1 MPETKTEVR
10 RTNSS
15 VQAWRWISTLL
26 AVSQLATPPVIT
38 RVFGDFLSSGA
49 TNRALI
55 TPSGYAF
62 AIWGLIT
69 LLTVVTGVA
78 ILRYGLGSTWETRVL
93 VELSVVYTGFSAW
106 LVVAAQDWL
115 WFSVAVFA
123 VMVVALVDV
132 VRLVV
137 RHDGD
142 LTCPRWLRMLATVT
156 FGLYLGWSSV
166 AVFVNVAA
174 AAIRAGAPA
183 DAVGWQAAVL
193 VAATAAAI
201 VLTVVLRGSPGYV
214 AAVAWALVAA
224 AIGAAHRGSTVLAV
238 ASAVATVLVVGAAAV
253 QIVGTR
259 VLRHTHRRRATSGRM
274 QG

>member
-1 MPETKTEVR
+1 MTNGKTDVR

-15 VQAWRWISTLL
+15 VRAWRWTSTLL
-26 AVSQLATPPVIT
+26 AMAQLASPPLIA

-62 AIWGLIT
+62 SIWGLIT

-78 ILRYGLGSTWETRVL
+78 ILRHGLGSAWETRVL
-93 VELSVVYTGFSAW
+93 VEHSVVYTGFSAW

-115 WFSVAVFA
+115 LLSVAVFA
-123 VMVVALVDV
+123 VMVAALVDV

-142 LTCPRWLRMLATVT
+142 LTCPRWLRRLATMT

-193 VAATAAAI
+193 VAATVTAV
-201 VLTVVLRGSPGYV
+201 VLTVVLSGSPGYV
-214 AAVAWALVAA
+214 AAVTWALVAA
-224 AIGAAHRGSTVLAV
+224 AIGAAHRGSTVLSV
-238 ASAVATVLVVGAAAV
+238 ASAVAILVVVGTAGAQV
-253 QIVGTR
+253 VGTR
-259 VLRHTHRRRATSGRM
+259 RRRTR
-274 QG
+274 

>member
-1 MPETKTEVR
+1 MPDSETEVR
-10 RTNSS
+10 RTDSS
-15 VQAWRWISTLL
+15 VRAWRWISTLL
-26 AVSQLATPPVIT
+26 AVTQLATPPVIT

-62 AIWGLIT
+62 SIWGLIT
-69 LLTVVTGVA
+69 LLTVATGVA
-78 ILRYGLGSTWETRVL
+78 ILRHGLGSTWETRVL
-93 VELSVVYTGFSAW
+93 VELTVVYTGFSTW

-115 WFSVAVFA
+115 WLSVAVFA

-137 RHDGD
+137 RQGGD
-142 LTCPRWLRMLATVT
+142 LTCPRSLRWLATVT

-193 VAATAAAI
+193 VAATVTAV
-201 VLTVVLRGSPGYV
+201 VLTALLRGSPGYV

-238 ASAVATVLVVGAAAV
+238 ASAVAILVV
-253 QIVGTR
+253 VGTAALQG
-259 VLRHTHRRRATSGRM
+259 VGSLRRHSG
-274 QG
+274 

>member
-1 MPETKTEVR
+1 MSTSKTEVR
-10 RTNSS
+10 RANSS
-15 VQAWRWISTLL
+15 ARPWRWISALL

-49 TNRALI
+49 TNRALV

-62 AIWGLIT
+62 SIWGMIT
-69 LLTVVTGVA
+69 LLTVATGVA
-78 ILRYGLGSTWETRVL
+78 VLRYGLGSTWETRIL
-93 VELSVVYTGFSAW
+93 AELSVVYTGFSAW

-115 WFSVAVFA
+115 WLSVAVFA
-123 VMVVALVDV
+123 AMVVALVDV
-132 VRLVV
+132 VRLMV

-142 LTCPRWLRMLATVT
+142 LTCPRWVRLLATVT

-183 DAVGWQAAVL
+183 GDVGWQAAVL
-193 VAATAAAI
+193 VAATATAI

-214 AAVAWALVAA
+214 AAVAWALVAV
-224 AIGAAHRGSTVLAV
+224 AIGAAHRGSTVLSV
-238 ASAVATVLVVGAAAV
+238 VSAVATAVIVGTAAG

-259 VLRHTHRRRATSGRM
+259 RRHDR
-274 QG
+274 

>member
-1 MPETKTEVR
+1 MTVETDVR
-10 RTNSS
+10 RTSSS
-15 VQAWRWISTLL
+15 VRAWRWISALL
-26 AVSQLATPPVIT
+26 AVTQLGTPPVIA

-62 AIWGLIT
+62 SIWGLIT

-115 WFSVAVFA
+115 WLSVAVFA

-132 VRLVV
+132 ARLMV
-137 RHDGD
+137 RHAGD
-142 LTCPRWLRMLATVT
+142 LTCPHWLRWLATMT

-174 AAIRAGAPA
+174 AAIRAGAPP

-214 AAVAWALVAA
+214 VAVAWALVAA
-224 AIGAAHRGSTVLAV
+224 AVGAAHRGSTVLSV
-238 ASAVATVLVVGAAAV
+238 ASAVATVLVVGTVA
-253 QIVGTR
+253 IRLVG
-259 VLRHTHRRRATSGRM
+259 THRRRTG
-274 QG
+274 

>member
-1 MPETKTEVR
+1 MPTSDTPVQ
-10 RTNSS
+10 RTSSS
-15 VQAWRWISTLL
+15 VRAWRWIAALL
-26 AVSQLATPPVIT
+26 ALTQLVTPPLIA
-38 RVFGDFLSSGA
+38 RVFGDFLSAGA
-49 TNRALI
+49 TNRALV

-62 AIWGLIT
+62 SIWGLIT
-69 LLTVVTGVA
+69 ALTVVTGVA
-78 ILRYGLGSTWETRVL
+78 ILRHGLGSAWETRVL

-115 WFSVAVFA
+115 WQSVVVFA

-142 LTCPRWLRMLATVT
+142 LTCPHWLRWLATVT

-183 DAVGWQAAVL
+183 GDVGWQAAVL
-193 VAATAAAI
+193 VAATATAV
-201 VLTVVLRGSPGYV
+201 VLTIVLRGSPGYV
-214 AAVAWALVAA
+214 AAVAWALTAVVV
-224 AIGAAHRGSTVLAV
+224 GAAHRGSSALSV
-238 ASAVATVLVVGAAAV
+238 ASAVAAVLVMGTAAV
-253 QIVGTR
+253 LLVGTR
-259 VLRHTHRRRATSGRM
+259 RRRTG
-274 QG
+274 

>member
-1 MPETKTEVR
+1 MSSSETQVR

-15 VQAWRWISTLL
+15 VRAWRWISTLL
-26 AVSQLATPPVIT
+26 AVGQLATPPVIA

-49 TNRALI
+49 TNQALI

-62 AIWGLIT
+62 SIWGLIT
-69 LLTVVTGVA
+69 LLTVVTGAA
-78 ILRYGLGSTWETRVL
+78 ILRHGLGTAWETRVL
-93 VELSVVYTGFSAW
+93 VELSAVYLGFSAW

-115 WFSVAVFA
+115 WLSVAVFA
-123 VMVVALVDV
+123 AMTAALVDV

-142 LTCPRWLRMLATVT
+142 LTCPRWLRRLATLT

-183 DAVGWQAAVL
+183 GNVGWQAAVL
-193 VAATAAAI
+193 VAASATAI
-201 VLTVVLRGSPGYV
+201 VLTAVLRGSPGYV

-224 AIGAAHRGSTVLAV
+224 AIGAAHRGSTLLSV
-238 ASAVATVLVVGAAAV
+238 ASVVATVVVVGTAAV

-259 VLRHTHRRRATSGRM
+259 RGRTTAG
-274 QG
+274 Q

>member
-1 MPETKTEVR
+1 MPNGKTEVR
-10 RTNSS
+10 RTDSS
-15 VQAWRWISTLL
+15 VRAWRWISTLL
-26 AVSQLATPPVIT
+26 AVTQLATPPVIT

-62 AIWGLIT
+62 SIWGLIT
-69 LLTVVTGVA
+69 LLTVATGVA

-93 VELSVVYTGFSAW
+93 VELSVVYTGFSTW

-115 WFSVAVFA
+115 W
-123 VMVVALVDV
+123 L
-132 VRLVV
+132 
-137 RHDGD
+137 
-142 LTCPRWLRMLATVT
+142 
-156 FGLYLGWSSV
+156 SV

-183 DAVGWQAAVL
+183 DAVGWQAGVL
-193 VAATAAAI
+193 VAATVTAV
-201 VLTVVLRGSPGYV
+201 VLTALLRGSPGYV

-238 ASAVATVLVVGAAAV
+238 ASAVAILVVVGTAAL
-253 QIVGTR
+253 QGVGTR
-259 VLRHTHRRRATSGRM
+259 VLRHTHRWRGLREECRDDRH
-274 QG
+274 Q

>member
-1 MPETKTEVR
+1 MPDSETEVR

-15 VQAWRWISTLL
+15 VRTWRWISALL
-26 AVSQLATPPVIT
+26 AVTQLASPPVVD

-62 AIWGLIT
+62 SIWGLIT

-78 ILRYGLGSTWETRVL
+78 ILRHGLGSVWETRVL
-93 VELSVVYTGFSAW
+93 VELSVVYLGFSAW

-115 WFSVAVFA
+115 WLSVAVFA

-137 RHDGD
+137 RQGDD

-183 DAVGWQAAVL
+183 GDVGWQAAVL
-193 VAATAAAI
+193 VAATVSAV

-224 AIGAAHRGSTVLAV
+224 AIGAAHRGSTVLSV
-238 ASAVATVLVVGAAAV
+238 AAAVATVLVVGTAAV
-253 QIVGTR
+253 RVVGTR
-259 VLRHTHRRRATSGRM
+259 RRRTG
-274 QG
+274 